1 MTEHD
6 ELLQSILDSDRNAG
20 YPASFLEQYNIMECL
35 SEQKG
40 IDTFLVQDHGGEQ
53 YVAKCYDHTLW
64 AVSDNSNLL
73 SKLDHPGLPRQTA
86 AFENEKMLVTI
97 REYIEGVPLSRYVQ
111 ENDLSEKMI
120 VKICTDLCDILAY
133 LHHRGEPIIHR
144 DIKPSNIIVHPD
156 GSISLIDFDI
166 ARVYRSGH
174 DTDTVFFGTR
184 AYAPPE
190 QYGFSQTDARTDI
203 YSLGILLR
211 WLLTGSTKENKNIRI
226 YRPLAKI
233 IRKCTGF
240 APKERYA
247 DITQVKKAL
256 LAANPRSQ
264 GIRIAAGILCVVFC
278 IGLLS
283 CGGYGLYKYITYTP
297 FTEDA
302 IPAYLSDEER
312 IADAV
317 SYMQEKYGTSMF
329 DETEDIATVGDLRAA
344 MIDLY
349 GLDREY
355 VYGINEDMP
364 QENDAYFMP
373 WGWDD
378 GQTVDRDV
386 AVYAAV
392 KVHDPS
398 IVADW
403 SSIKDDN
410 GYYPGARV
418 AIAFAEETGIMT
430 GANRPGDI
438 TLGELALILANA
450 DRMFEAAETE

>member
-6 ELLQSILDSDRNAG
+6 ELLQSILDFDRNVG
-20 YPASFLEQYNIMECL
+20 YPASFLEKYNIMECL
-35 SEQKG
+35 SEKKG
-40 IDTFLVQDHGGEQ
+40 IDTFLVQDHDGEQ
-53 YVAKCYDHTLW
+53 YVAKCYDRTLW
-64 AVSDNSNLL
+64 TISDNSNLL
-73 SKLDHPGLPRQTA
+73 GKLDYSGLPRQTA
-86 AFENEKMLVTI
+86 AFENEKMLVTV
-97 REYIEGVPLSRYVQ
+97 REYIKGVPLSQYAQ
-111 ENDLSEKMI
+111 ENNLSEKTI

-133 LHHRGEPIIHR
+133 LHHRDEPIIHR
-144 DIKPSNIIVHPD
+144 DIKPSNIILRPD
-156 GSISLIDFDI
+156 GSIALIDFDI

-174 DTDTVFFGTR
+174 ETDTVFFGTR
-184 AYAPPE
+184 VYAPPE

-211 WLLTGSTKENKNIRI
+211 WLLTGSTKENKNIKI

-240 APKERYA
+240 APKERYS
-247 DITQVKKAL
+247 DISQVKKAL

-264 GIRIAAGILCVVFC
+264 GLRIAAGILCAGLC
-278 IGLLS
+278 IVLIS
-283 CGGYGLYKYITYTP
+283 CAGYRLYKYITYTP
-297 FTEDA
+297 FTKDA
-302 IPAYLSDEER
+302 IPIYLSDEER

-317 SYMQEKYGTSMF
+317 SYMQEKYGTAMF
-329 DETEDIATVGDLRAA
+329 DEAGETAAIGNLRAA

-355 VYGINEDMP
+355 VYGINEDRP

-392 KVHDPS
+392 KVHDPG

-403 SSIKDDN
+403 SSLKDDN
-410 GYYPGARV
+410 GYYPGKRV
-418 AIAFAEETGIMT
+418 AVAFAEETGIT
-430 GANRPGDI
+430 TDAIRPEDI

-450 DRMFEAAETE
+450 DRVFEAAGTE

>member
-1 MTEHD
+1 MERD
-6 ELLQSILDSDRNAG
+6 ELLQSILDSDSNAG
-20 YPASFLEQYNIMECL
+20 YPPEFLGSYDLMECL

-40 IDTFLVQDHGGEQ
+40 ISTFLVRDHEENSF
-53 YVAKCYDHTLW
+53 VAKCFDKALWTVTSHDELLGELDYKTLPKQ
-64 AVSDNSNLL
+64 V
-73 SKLDHPGLPRQTA
+73 A
-86 AFENEKMLVTI
+86 AFENDKTLITV
-97 REYIEGVPLSRYVQ
+97 REYIDGVPLNRYAQ
-111 ENDLSEKMI
+111 ENELSEKEVI
-120 VKICTDLCDILAY
+120 GICVELCDTLAY
-133 LHHRGEPIIHR
+133 LHHREAPIIHR
-144 DIKPSNIIVHPD
+144 DIKPSNIIVRPN
-156 GSISLIDFDI
+156 GNIALIDFDI

-211 WLLTGSTKENKNIRI
+211 WLLTGSTKENKNIRV

-240 APKERYA
+240 APKERYS
-247 DITQVKKAL
+247 DISQVKKAL

-264 GIRIAAGILCVVFC
+264 GLRIATVFLCAGLC

-283 CGGYGLYKYITYTP
+283 YGGYRLYKYITYTP

-302 IPAYLSDEER
+302 IPAYMSDEER
-312 IADAV
+312 VTDAV
-317 SYMQEKYGTSMF
+317 TYMKEKYDTSMF

-349 GLDREY
+349 GLDRDY

-418 AIAFAEETGIMT
+418 AVAFADENGITT